1 MPAALFNSL
10 LQYTAEYADIQT
22 MAGIDLPT
30 EHQGSPFLK

>member
-1 MPAALFNSL
+1 MLAAFFNSL

-30 EHQGSPFLK
+30 EYQRSPFFK